1 MPANSSDPF
10 GLRYQPGGSMYGQ
23 KSPFGAGTPQM
34 DINPL
39 TGAPNSM
46 NTALTGAPNTS
57 VPITNTQTNLSSNA
71 PNYNVMAGAPGN
83 RVTTAPTSSSYGDWN
98 PMAGAPGNVTTKA
111 APLQN
116 STMPQ
121 ADNGLGYI
129 SGQDQVVDAMAA
141 QQRPQFSMYN
151 PLKGLLK
158 IGSY

>member
-46 NTALTGAPNTS
+46 NTALTGAPNTTQNN
-57 VPITNTQTNLSSNA
+57 PIL
-71 PNYNVMAGAPGN
+71 PGPLP
-83 RVTTAPTSSSYGDWN
+83 TTTPTSGQPTGNSYGFN
-98 PMAGAPGNVTTKA
+98 PIATTPTTKA

>member
-46 NTALTGAPNTS
+46 NTALTGAPNTTPNN
-57 VPITNTQTNLSSNA
+57 PIL
-71 PNYNVMAGAPGN
+71 PGPLP
-83 RVTTAPTSSSYGDWN
+83 TTTPTSGQPTGNSYGFN
-98 PMAGAPGNVTTKA
+98 PIVTPTTKA

>member
-46 NTALTGAPNTS
+46 NSALTGAPNTTPNN
-57 VPITNTQTNLSSNA
+57 PIL
-71 PNYNVMAGAPGN
+71 PGPLP
-83 RVTTAPTSSSYGDWN
+83 TTTPASGQPTGNSYGFNPIAPT
-98 PMAGAPGNVTTKA
+98 TTKA

>member
-23 KSPFGAGTPQM
+23 KSPFGVGTPQM

-46 NTALTGAPNTS
+46 TPALTGAP
-57 VPITNTQTNLSSNA
+57 A
-71 PNYNVMAGAPGN
+71 PTPTPTT
-83 RVTTAPTSSSYGDWN
+83 TTAPAGQPTGNSYGFN
-98 PMAGAPGNVTTKA
+98 PMATTPTTTKA

-129 SGQDQVVDAMAA
+129 SGRDQVVDAMAN
-141 QQRPQFSMYN
+141 QQRPTLSMYN

>member
-23 KSPFGAGTPQM
+23 KSPFGVGTPQM

-46 NTALTGAPNTS
+46 NTSLTGAPNTTPNN
-57 VPITNTQTNLSSNA
+57 PILPGPLPTATQTSGQ
-71 PNYNVMAGAPGN
+71 PTGN
-83 RVTTAPTSSSYGDWN
+83 SYGFN
-98 PMAGAPGNVTTKA
+98 PISTPATTKA

-129 SGQDQVVDAMAA
+129 SGRDQVVDAMAN
-141 QQRPQFSMYN
+141 QQRPNLSMYN